1 MIEGISI
8 SPRRQLPDER
18 GTVMHM
24 LKSSDAAFAGFGEV
38 YFSTVKQGAVKAWKR
53 HREMTLNIIC
63 LYGAVRFVCFDSRS
77 ASSTV
82 GVVQEIALTAEPSGY
97 VLATIPPGIWTG
109 FAGVAEGESILCN
122 CANMPHDPTE
132 SDRLPAETTNIPYHW
147 NR

>member
-8 SPRRQLPDER
+8 SPRRQFPDER

-24 LKSSDAAFAGFGEV
+24 LKSSDAAFAGFGEI
-38 YFSTVKQGAVKAWKR
+38 YFSTVKRDAVKAWKR

-63 LYGAVRFVCFDSRS
+63 LHGAVRFVCYDSRPES
-77 ASSTV
+77 PTAGT
-82 GVVQEIALTAEPSGY
+82 VQEIVLTSEQLGY

-109 FAGVAEGESILCN
+109 FSGVTEGESILCN
-122 CANMPHDPTE
+122 CANIPHDPTE
-132 SDRLPAETTNIPYHW
+132 SDRLPADTADIPYRW